1 MVAIW
6 MRKVA
11 FIIIKNFVEYCDM
24 PIILLDVGSINMN
37 QSQYYHLRDD
47 GRWQRTILKKETHRC
62 LIVNYNKGCKVKM

>member
-1 MVAIW
+1 

-47 GRWQRTILKKETHRC
+47 G
-62 LIVNYNKGCKVKM
+62 